1 MTSEWTRD
9 RRIIAGV
16 LMETASRQSIGSAMT
31 VPTGFLYRMG
41 VRTTGKATMT
51 TSKTVDGLEM
61 AGLAAT
67 EETTMRGCPQRIVTV
82 RTLEIQASLELTAW
96 PNIKPE
102 HQ

>member
-1 MTSEWTRD
+1 
-9 RRIIAGV
+9 
-16 LMETASRQSIGSAMT
+16 
-31 VPTGFLYRMG
+31 
-41 VRTTGKATMT
+41 MT

-67 EETTMRGCPQRIVTV
+67 EETRMRGCPQRIVTV